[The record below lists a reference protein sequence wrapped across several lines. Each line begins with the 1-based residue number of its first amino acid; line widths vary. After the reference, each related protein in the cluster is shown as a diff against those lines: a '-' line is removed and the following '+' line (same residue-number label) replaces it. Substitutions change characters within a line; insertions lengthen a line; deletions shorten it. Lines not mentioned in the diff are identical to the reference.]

1 MPVRRCKV
9 KRVITFKASAK
20 NGMTLDEIAA
30 FIDAARGPGIAQ
42 TEHKVKARVAF
53 GGGLKSLE
61 VEIDDG
67 GDR

>member
-1 MPVRRCKV
+1 MPVRGRSV
-9 KRVITFKASAK
+9 KRVITFKAGAK

-30 FIDAARGPGIAQ
+30 FIDAARGPGIVQ
-42 TEHKVKARVAF
+42 TEHKVKARVNF

-67 GDR
+67 GQS